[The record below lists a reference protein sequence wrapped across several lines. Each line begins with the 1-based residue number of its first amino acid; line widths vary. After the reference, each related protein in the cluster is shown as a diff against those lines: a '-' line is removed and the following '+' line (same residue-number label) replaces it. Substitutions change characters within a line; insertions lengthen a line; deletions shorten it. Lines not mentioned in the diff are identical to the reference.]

1 MTPLTLSATLRLHIE
16 IQYKDIQQD
25 NGTHWTL
32 HVPLLDGLARA
43 RVGVGVVVVL
53 ALDDGL
59 LMKAIADTGPLL
71 RLSLE
76 RLGLLNFG
84 IHF

>member
-1 MTPLTLSATLRLHIE
+1 MTPLTPLRLHIE

-59 LMKAIADTGPLL
+59 LMKAIADTAPLL

-76 RLGLLNFG
+76 
-84 IHF
+84 